1 MGRSSP
7 VGTLPS
13 SSAKGP
19 LSLRVS
25 SLMMVSFSSFSSF
38 KITKI
43 AGKNEQKFNDFMLLP
58 SLRNIKK
65 QIVARTRRS
74 KQPFSKICLGA
85 VRDHCQELQ
94 VHCHL
99 VVAWIIDG
107 LTLKINPQL
116 LSSIHHPN
124 FPHKTSSFLGQ
135 NLFVPIQQ
143 SLTIDRRL
151 REATGGHTRW
161 VKPSEAGRH
170 TSTTE
175 PLQHGRWQQNNMEVK
190 FQKVK
195 LCEDWS
201 K

>member
-94 VHCHL
+94 VHCHM
-99 VVAWIIDG
+99 VVARIIDR
-107 LTLKINPQL
+107 LTLKSKINPQL
-116 LSSIHHPN
+116 LSSIHQ
-124 FPHKTSSFLGQ
+124 FIIQISRTKSLRSLVKISSF
-135 NLFVPIQQ
+135 
-143 SLTIDRRL
+143 
-151 REATGGHTRW
+151 
-161 VKPSEAGRH
+161 PSSSR
-170 TSTTE
+170 
-175 PLQHGRWQQNNMEVK
+175 
-190 FQKVK
+190 
-195 LCEDWS
+195 
-201 K
+201 